1 MLCEKSKVK
10 YLELQLLSANSCCTT
25 PQTFQSIV
33 SYRGCSIITSR
44 IGGGW
49 VSAFFVML
57 RDGKL
62 GGEWCF
68 MKDCHVTVKKMKKS
82 FLYYCEEI
90 GISLIQNINGK
101 FTYINGHSIFVIILY
116 LRSFLYKVVH

>member
-1 MLCEKSKVK
+1 
-10 YLELQLLSANSCCTT
+10 
-25 PQTFQSIV
+25 
-33 SYRGCSIITSR
+33 
-44 IGGGW
+44 
-49 VSAFFVML
+49 ML

-62 GGEWCF
+62 GGEWYF
-68 MKDCHVTVKKMKKS
+68 MKDCHVTVKKMKKKS